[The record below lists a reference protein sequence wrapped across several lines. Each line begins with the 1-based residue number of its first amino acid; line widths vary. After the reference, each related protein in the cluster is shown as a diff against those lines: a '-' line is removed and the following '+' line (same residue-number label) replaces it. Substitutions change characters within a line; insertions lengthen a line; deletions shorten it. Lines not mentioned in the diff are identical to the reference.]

1 MTSPNATTLTALEA
15 LRRQAA
21 LVVSL
26 CNAILYGQPSL
37 ATRSTLELV
46 PALRQLSSR
55 VQLTLEAVEQKGA
68 QR

>member
-1 MTSPNATTLTALEA
+1 MNSPNASTLTALEA

-21 LVVSL
+21 HTVEL
-26 CNAILYGQPSL
+26 CDSILYGQPSL
-37 ATRSTLELV
+37 ATSSTLQLV
-46 PALRQLSSR
+46 PALRLLSSR